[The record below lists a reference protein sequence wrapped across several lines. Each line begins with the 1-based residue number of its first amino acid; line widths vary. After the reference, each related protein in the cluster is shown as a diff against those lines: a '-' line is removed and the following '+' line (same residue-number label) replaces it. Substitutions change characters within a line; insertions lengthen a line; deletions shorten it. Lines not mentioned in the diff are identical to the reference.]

1 MNNWSVDTKFLK
13 KYPEKYKIWRL
24 EQLINFGLGKEKLKQ
39 KDLENYWQA
48 VKDRID
54 PYKRRYLE
62 YILWKKAYSLPD
74 NLTFWNLSTKIQK

>member
-1 MNNWSVDTKFLK
+1 MNNWSVDTKYLK

-24 EQLINFGLGKEKLKQ
+24 EQLINFGLGKEKMKQ
-39 KDLENYWQA
+39 KDLENYWQT
-48 VKDRID
+48 VKDGID

-62 YILWKKAYSLPD
+62 YILWKKEYSLPD